1 MEKSTVEKFASELN
15 LPIDLLLK
23 QLESAGIK
31 KTSGTE
37 ELLEEDKSALL
48 NYLQI
53 EHGASSTS
61 KNKITLTRKQNTQI
75 RKTDSEGRART
86 IQVEVRKKR
95 TIVKPDQKKQV
106 QDDSIKKD
114 TSVID
119 KKTVDDKNQK
129 EIREEEEKRNA
140 ALMTAQAEEV
150 KNKKSAKEKEKE
162 KEKESKDG
170 TLHRPASKANVKVD
184 KDSKKT
190 ELKDKWVDKNLKKR
204 PIKTR
209 NDNNKGWRSPKNKN
223 KNKEEVEDQNFVAPS
238 EPLVKDV
245 LIPETIS
252 VADLAH
258 KMAVKATEVIKT
270 LMGMGMMVTIN
281 QVLDQDTAIIVV
293 EEMGHKPE
301 AAKENDLESFLDEES
316 SSVNEIIE
324 PRPPVVTVMGHV
336 DHGKTSLLDYIRT
349 TKVTKGEA
357 GGITQHIGAYHVE
370 TSKGMITFLDTPGH
384 EAFSAMRA
392 RGAKATDI
400 VILVVA
406 VDDGVMPQTIEAINH
421 SKAAG
426 VPLIVAINKI
436 DKPDSNPEKVRGEL
450 LGHEVIPEEL
460 GGDSMFIEVSAQT
473 GQGIDNLLDAVLL
486 QAEVLE
492 LKAPINTPAKG
503 IIVEGRLDKG
513 RGPVTTL
520 LVQSGTINI
529 SDTLLAGNASGKIRG
544 MLDENGKN
552 IKQATPSIPAEIIGL
567 SDVPN
572 AGDEFI
578 VINDEKKAREIA
590 LFRQGKFRD
599 VKLAKQQASKL
610 ENIMDQMTEAEV
622 KFLPLIIKADVQGSC
637 QALAG
642 SLEKLSTDEVKV
654 KVVHSAVGAIN
665 ESDINLASASNA
677 VIIAFN
683 VRSSGGARKLGE
695 SLDIDVRYYS
705 VIYEAI
711 DEVKAALGGLLSPEQ
726 KEVTLGMVEIRDI
739 FKASKVGTIAGCFVL
754 EGVIKKGSNIRL
766 LRDDA
771 VIYEGQLD
779 SLKRFKDDV
788 KEVKSN
794 FECGISI
801 KNFDDLQVND
811 KLEAYEHVQV
821 ARKL

>member
-114 TSVID
+114 TPVID

-140 ALMTAQAEEV
+140 ALMAAQAEEV
-150 KNKKSAKEKEKE
+150 KNKKSAKENE

-238 EPLVKDV
+238 EPLIKDV

-301 AAKENDLESFLDEES
+301 AAKENDLESFLDEVS

-739 FKASKVGTIAGCFVL
+739 FKASKVGTIAGCLVL

-766 LRDDA
+766 LRDDV

>member
-37 ELLEEDKSALL
+37 ELLEDDKSALL

-106 QDDSIKKD
+106 QDDLIKKD

-140 ALMTAQAEEV
+140 ALMAAQAEEV
-150 KNKKSAKEKEKE
+150 KNKKSAKENE

-223 KNKEEVEDQNFVAPS
+223 KNKEEGEDQNFVAPS

-281 QVLDQDTAIIVV
+281 QVLDQDTAIIIV

-766 LRDDA
+766 LRDDT
-771 VIYEGQLD
+771 VIYEGHLD

>member
-140 ALMTAQAEEV
+140 ALMAAQAEEV
-150 KNKKSAKEKEKE
+150 KNKKSAKENE

-223 KNKEEVEDQNFVAPS
+223 KNKEEAEDQNFVAPS
-238 EPLVKDV
+238 EPVVKDV

-316 SSVNEIIE
+316 SPVNEIIE

-370 TSKGMITFLDTPGH
+370 TPKGMITFLDTPGH

>member
-31 KTSGTE
+31 KTSGAE

-48 NYLQI
+48 NYLQV
-53 EHGASSTS
+53 EHGASNLS

-95 TIVKPDQKKQV
+95 TIVKPDQKKQEN
-106 QDDSIKKD
+106 DSITKD
-114 TSVID
+114 FSAID
-119 KKTVDDKNQK
+119 KKVVDEKNQK

-140 ALMTAQAEEV
+140 ALIAAQAAEV
-150 KNKKSAKEKEKE
+150 KNKKTAKENK
-162 KEKESKDG
+162 KESKDG

-204 PIKTR
+204 PIKAR
-209 NDNNKGWRSPKNKN
+209 NDNNQGWRSPKNKN
-223 KNKEEVEDQNFVAPS
+223 KNKDEADDQNFVAPS
-238 EPLVKDV
+238 EPVVKDV

-258 KMAVKATEVIKT
+258 KMSVKATEVIKT

-301 AAKENDLESFLDEES
+301 AAKENDLESLLDEES
-316 SSVNEIIE
+316 STINEIIE

-436 DKPDSNPEKVRGEL
+436 DKPDSNSEKVRGEL

-520 LVQSGTINI
+520 LVQSGTINM
-529 SDTLLAGNASGKIRG
+529 SDTLLAGNASGKIRA

-552 IKQATPSIPAEIIGL
+552 IKHATPSIPAEIIGL

-610 ENIMDQMTEAEV
+610 ENIMEQMTEAEV

-637 QALAG
+637 EALAG

-654 KVVHSAVGAIN
+654 KVVHSAVGAVN

-705 VIYEAI
+705 IIYEAV

-726 KEVTLGMVEIRDI
+726 KEVILGMVEIREI

-754 EGVIKKGSNIRL
+754 DGVIKKGANIRL
-766 LRDDA
+766 LRDDS
-771 VIYEGQLD
+771 VIYEGHLD

-794 FECGISI
+794 FECGLSI
-801 KNFDDLQVND
+801 KNFDDLKVND

>member
-140 ALMTAQAEEV
+140 ALMAAQAEEV
-150 KNKKSAKEKEKE
+150 KNKKSAKENE

-204 PIKTR
+204 PIKAR

-223 KNKEEVEDQNFVAPS
+223 KNKEEAEDQNFVAPS
-238 EPLVKDV
+238 EPVAKDV

-370 TSKGMITFLDTPGH
+370 TPKGMITFLDTPGH

-766 LRDDA
+766 LRDDT
-771 VIYEGQLD
+771 VIYEGHLD

>member
-114 TSVID
+114 TSVIN

-140 ALMTAQAEEV
+140 ALMAAQAEEV
-150 KNKKSAKEKEKE
+150 KNKKSAKENE

-204 PIKTR
+204 PIKAR
-209 NDNNKGWRSPKNKN
+209 NDNNKGWRSPKNRN

-238 EPLVKDV
+238 EPVAKDV

-281 QVLDQDTAIIVV
+281 QVLDQDTAIIIV

-766 LRDDA
+766 LRDGA

>member
-37 ELLEEDKSALL
+37 ELLEDDKSALL

-106 QDDSIKKD
+106 QDDLIKKD

-140 ALMTAQAEEV
+140 ALMAAQAEEV
-150 KNKKSAKEKEKE
+150 KNKKSAKENE

-223 KNKEEVEDQNFVAPS
+223 KNKEEGEDQNFVAPS

-301 AAKENDLESFLDEES
+301 AAKENDLESFLDEEYS
-316 SSVNEIIE
+316 SLNEIIE

-370 TSKGMITFLDTPGH
+370 TPKGMITFLDTPGH

-766 LRDDA
+766 LRDGA

>member
-37 ELLEEDKSALL
+37 ELLEDDKSALL

-106 QDDSIKKD
+106 QDDLIKKD

-140 ALMTAQAEEV
+140 ALMAAQAEEV
-150 KNKKSAKEKEKE
+150 KNKKSAKENE

-223 KNKEEVEDQNFVAPS
+223 KNKEEGEDQNFVAPS

-281 QVLDQDTAIIVV
+281 QVLDQDTAIIIV

-316 SSVNEIIE
+316 SSLNEIIE

-695 SLDIDVRYYS
+695 SLDIDVRYYN

-766 LRDDA
+766 LRDGA

>member
-31 KTSGTE
+31 KVSGAE

-53 EHGASSTS
+53 EHGASNTN

-75 RKTDSEGRART
+75 RKTDSDGRART

-95 TIVKPDQKKQV
+95 TITKPDQRKEA
-106 QDDSIKKD
+106 QDDLIKEDSTSIKQKAL
-114 TSVID
+114 
-119 KKTVDDKNQK
+119 DDKNQK
-129 EIREEEEKRNA
+129 EIREAEEKRNA
-140 ALMTAQAEEV
+140 ALIAAQAEEV
-150 KNKKSAKEKEKE
+150 KNKKAAKANQ
-162 KEKESKDG
+162 KESKDG
-170 TLHRPASKANVKVD
+170 TLHRPASKANVKLD
-184 KDSKKT
+184 KGAKKT

-209 NDNNKGWRSPKNKN
+209 NDNNQGWRSPKAKNKN
-223 KNKEEVEDQNFVAPS
+223 KNEVEDQNFIAPS
-238 EPLVKDV
+238 EPIIKDV

-252 VADLAH
+252 VANLAH
-258 KMAVKATEVIKT
+258 KMSVKATEVIKT

-293 EEMGHKPE
+293 EEMGHNPE
-301 AAKENDLESFLDEES
+301 AAKENDLESLLDEEVS
-316 SSVNEIIE
+316 GVEEIIKQ
-324 PRPPVVTVMGHV
+324 RPPVVTVMGHV

-349 TKVTKGEA
+349 TKVTTGEA

-370 TSKGMITFLDTPGH
+370 TPKGMITFLDTPGH

-436 DKPDSNPEKVRGEL
+436 DKPDSNSEKVRGEL

-473 GQGIDNLLDAVLL
+473 GQGIDDLLDAILL

-513 RGPVTTL
+513 RGPVITL
-520 LVQSGTINI
+520 LVQSGTINM
-529 SDTLLAGNASGKIRG
+529 SDTLLAGNASGKIKA
-544 MLDENGKN
+544 MLDENGKS
-552 IKQATPSIPAEIIGL
+552 IKQATPSIPVEIVGL

-610 ENIMDQMTEAEV
+610 ENIMDQMTEVEA

-637 QALAG
+637 EALAG

-654 KVVHSAVGAIN
+654 KVVHSAVGAVN

-683 VRSSGGARKLGE
+683 VRSS
-695 SLDIDVRYYS
+695 
-705 VIYEAI
+705 
-711 DEVKAALGGLLSPEQ
+711 
-726 KEVTLGMVEIRDI
+726 
-739 FKASKVGTIAGCFVL
+739 
-754 EGVIKKGSNIRL
+754 
-766 LRDDA
+766 
-771 VIYEGQLD
+771 
-779 SLKRFKDDV
+779 
-788 KEVKSN
+788 
-794 FECGISI
+794 
-801 KNFDDLQVND
+801 
-811 KLEAYEHVQV
+811 
-821 ARKL
+821 

>member
-37 ELLEEDKSALL
+37 ELLEDDKSALL

-106 QDDSIKKD
+106 QDDLIKKD

-140 ALMTAQAEEV
+140 ALMAAQAEEV
-150 KNKKSAKEKEKE
+150 KNKKSAKENE

-281 QVLDQDTAIIVV
+281 QVLDQDTAIIIV

-766 LRDDA
+766 LRDGA

>member
-1 MEKSTVEKFASELN
+1 MEKSTVEKFANELN

-31 KTSGTE
+31 KTSGAE
-37 ELLEEDKSALL
+37 ELLEADKSALL

-53 EHGASSTS
+53 EHGASNTN

-75 RKTDSEGRART
+75 RKTDSDGRART

-95 TIVKPDQKKQV
+95 TIVKPEQRKEVK
-106 QDDSIKKD
+106 DDLVKED
-114 TSVID
+114 TS
-119 KKTVDDKNQK
+119 TVEKRAVADKNQK

-140 ALMTAQAEEV
+140 ALMAAQAEEV
-150 KNKKSAKEKEKE
+150 KNKKAAKVNQ
-162 KEKESKDG
+162 KESKDG

-209 NDNNKGWRSPKNKN
+209 NDNNQGWRSPKNKN
-223 KNKEEVEDQNFVAPS
+223 KNKDETDDQNFVAPS
-238 EPLVKDV
+238 EPIVKNV

-252 VADLAH
+252 VGDLAH
-258 KMAVKATEVIKT
+258 KMSVKATEVIKT

-316 SSVNEIIE
+316 SSLDEVIE

-370 TSKGMITFLDTPGH
+370 TPKGMITFLDTPGH

-436 DKPDSNPEKVRGEL
+436 DKPDSNSEKVRGEL

-473 GQGIDNLLDAVLL
+473 GQGIDDLLDAVLL

-520 LVQSGTINI
+520 LVQSGTINM
-529 SDTLLAGNASGKIRG
+529 SDTLLAGNASGKIRA

-610 ENIMDQMTEAEV
+610 ENIMEQMTEAEV
-622 KFLPLIIKADVQGSC
+622 RFLPLIIKADVQGSC
-637 QALAG
+637 EALAG

-654 KVVHSAVGAIN
+654 KVVHSAVGAVN

-683 VRSSGGARKLGE
+683 VRASGGARKLGE

-705 VIYEAI
+705 IIYEAV

-726 KEVTLGMVEIRDI
+726 KEVILGMVEIREI

-754 EGVIKKGSNIRL
+754 DGVIKKGANIRL
-766 LRDDA
+766 LRDDT

-794 FECGISI
+794 FECGLSI
-801 KNFDDLQVND
+801 KNFDDLKVND

>member
-37 ELLEEDKSALL
+37 ELLEDDKSALL

-140 ALMTAQAEEV
+140 ALMAAQAEEV
-150 KNKKSAKEKEKE
+150 KNKKSVKENEKEKD
-162 KEKESKDG
+162 SKDG

-223 KNKEEVEDQNFVAPS
+223 KNKEEGEDQNFVAPS

-766 LRDDA
+766 LRDGA

>member
-1 MEKSTVEKFASELN
+1 MEKSTVEKFANELN

-31 KTSGTE
+31 KTSGAE
-37 ELLEEDKSALL
+37 ELLEADKSALL

-53 EHGASSTS
+53 EHGASNTN

-75 RKTDSEGRART
+75 RKTDSDGRART

-95 TIVKPDQKKQV
+95 TIVKPEQRKEVK
-106 QDDSIKKD
+106 DDLVKED
-114 TSVID
+114 TS
-119 KKTVDDKNQK
+119 TVEKRAVADKNQK

-140 ALMTAQAEEV
+140 ALMAAQAEEV
-150 KNKKSAKEKEKE
+150 KNKKAAKVNQ
-162 KEKESKDG
+162 KESKDG

-209 NDNNKGWRSPKNKN
+209 NDNNQGWRSTKNRNKN
-223 KNKEEVEDQNFVAPS
+223 KDETDDQNFVAPS
-238 EPLVKDV
+238 EPIVKNV

-252 VADLAH
+252 VGDLAH
-258 KMAVKATEVIKT
+258 KMSVKATEVIKT

-316 SSVNEIIE
+316 SSLDEVIE

-370 TSKGMITFLDTPGH
+370 TPKGMITFLDTPGH

-436 DKPDSNPEKVRGEL
+436 DKPDSNSEKVRGEL

-520 LVQSGTINI
+520 LVQSGTINM
-529 SDTLLAGNASGKIRG
+529 SDTLLAGNASGKIRA

-552 IKQATPSIPAEIIGL
+552 IKHATPSIPVEIIGL

-610 ENIMDQMTEAEV
+610 ENIMEQMTEAEV
-622 KFLPLIIKADVQGSC
+622 RFLPLIIKADVQGSSE
-637 QALAG
+637 ALAG

-654 KVVHSAVGAIN
+654 KVVHSAVGAVN

-683 VRSSGGARKLGE
+683 VRASGGARKLGE

-705 VIYEAI
+705 IIYEAV

-726 KEVTLGMVEIRDI
+726 KEVILGMVEIREI

-754 EGVIKKGSNIRL
+754 DGVIKKGSNIRL
-766 LRDDA
+766 LRDDT

-794 FECGISI
+794 FECGLSI
-801 KNFDDLQVND
+801 KNFDDLKVND

>member
-37 ELLEEDKSALL
+37 ELLEDDKSALL

-106 QDDSIKKD
+106 QDDLIKKD

-140 ALMTAQAEEV
+140 ALIAAQAEEV
-150 KNKKSAKEKEKE
+150 KNKKSAKENK

-223 KNKEEVEDQNFVAPS
+223 KNKEEGEDQNFVAPS

-281 QVLDQDTAIIVV
+281 QVLDQDTAIIIV

-316 SSVNEIIE
+316 SSLNEIIE

-766 LRDDA
+766 LRDGA

>member
-162 KEKESKDG
+162 KESKDG

-238 EPLVKDV
+238 EPVAKDV

-281 QVLDQDTAIIVV
+281 QVLDQDTAIIIV

-316 SSVNEIIE
+316 SSLNEIIE

-370 TSKGMITFLDTPGH
+370 TPKGMITFLDTPGH

-421 SKAAG
+421 SKEAG

-460 GGDSMFIEVSAQT
+460 GGDSMFVEVSAQT

>member
-106 QDDSIKKD
+106 QDDSIKKN

-140 ALMTAQAEEV
+140 ALMAAQAEEV
-150 KNKKSAKEKEKE
+150 KNKKSAKENE

-209 NDNNKGWRSPKNKN
+209 NDSNKGWRSPKNKN

-370 TSKGMITFLDTPGH
+370 TPKGMITFLDTPGH

-771 VIYEGQLD
+771 VIYEGHLD

>member
-37 ELLEEDKSALL
+37 ELLEDDKSALL

-140 ALMTAQAEEV
+140 ALMAAQAEEV
-150 KNKKSAKEKEKE
+150 KNKKSAKENK

-223 KNKEEVEDQNFVAPS
+223 KNKEEGEDQNFVAPS

-316 SSVNEIIE
+316 SSLNEIIE

-766 LRDDA
+766 LRDGA

>member
-37 ELLEEDKSALL
+37 ELLEDDKSALL

-106 QDDSIKKD
+106 QDNSIKKD

-129 EIREEEEKRNA
+129 EIREEEEKRNT
-140 ALMTAQAEEV
+140 ALMAAQAEEV
-150 KNKKSAKEKEKE
+150 KNKKSAKENK

-204 PIKTR
+204 PIKAR

-223 KNKEEVEDQNFVAPS
+223 KNKEEGEDQNFVAPS
-238 EPLVKDV
+238 EPVVKDV

-281 QVLDQDTAIIVV
+281 QVLDQDTAIIIV

-766 LRDDA
+766 LRDGA

>member
-37 ELLEEDKSALL
+37 ELLEDDKSALL

-140 ALMTAQAEEV
+140 ALMAAQAEEV
-150 KNKKSAKEKEKE
+150 KNKKSAKENE

-766 LRDDA
+766 LRDGA

>member
-1 MEKSTVEKFASELN
+1 MEKSTVEKFANELN

-31 KTSGTE
+31 KTSGAE
-37 ELLEEDKSALL
+37 ELLEADKSALL

-53 EHGASSTS
+53 EHGASNTN

-75 RKTDSEGRART
+75 RKTDSDGRART

-95 TIVKPDQKKQV
+95 TIVKPEQRKEVK
-106 QDDSIKKD
+106 DDLVKED
-114 TSVID
+114 TS
-119 KKTVDDKNQK
+119 TVEKRAVADKNQK

-140 ALMTAQAEEV
+140 ALMAAQAEEV
-150 KNKKSAKEKEKE
+150 KNKKAAKVNK
-162 KEKESKDG
+162 KESKDG

-209 NDNNKGWRSPKNKN
+209 NDNNQGWRSPKNKN
-223 KNKEEVEDQNFVAPS
+223 KNKDETDDQNFVAPS
-238 EPLVKDV
+238 EPIVKNV

-252 VADLAH
+252 VGDLAH
-258 KMAVKATEVIKT
+258 KMSVKATEVIKT

-316 SSVNEIIE
+316 SSLDEVIE

-370 TSKGMITFLDTPGH
+370 TPKGMITFLDTPGH

-436 DKPDSNPEKVRGEL
+436 DKPDSNSEKVRGEL

-473 GQGIDNLLDAVLL
+473 GQGIDDLLDAVLL

-520 LVQSGTINI
+520 LVQSGTINM
-529 SDTLLAGNASGKIRG
+529 SDTLLAGNASGKIRA

-610 ENIMDQMTEAEV
+610 ENIMEQMTEAEV
-622 KFLPLIIKADVQGSC
+622 RFLPLIIKADVQGSSE
-637 QALAG
+637 ALAG

-654 KVVHSAVGAIN
+654 KVVHSAVGAVN

-683 VRSSGGARKLGE
+683 VRASGGARKLGE

-705 VIYEAI
+705 IIYEAV

-726 KEVTLGMVEIRDI
+726 KEVILGMVEIREI

-754 EGVIKKGSNIRL
+754 DGVIKKGANIRL
-766 LRDDA
+766 LRDDT

-794 FECGISI
+794 FECGLSI
-801 KNFDDLQVND
+801 KNFDDLKVND

>member
-37 ELLEEDKSALL
+37 ELLEDDKSALL

-95 TIVKPDQKKQV
+95 TIVKPDQKKQI
-106 QDDSIKKD
+106 QDDLIKKD

-140 ALMTAQAEEV
+140 ALMAAQAEEV
-150 KNKKSAKEKEKE
+150 KNKKSAKENE

-223 KNKEEVEDQNFVAPS
+223 KNKEEGEDQNFVAPS

-281 QVLDQDTAIIVV
+281 QVLDQDTAIIIV

-316 SSVNEIIE
+316 SSLNEIIE

-766 LRDDA
+766 LRDGA